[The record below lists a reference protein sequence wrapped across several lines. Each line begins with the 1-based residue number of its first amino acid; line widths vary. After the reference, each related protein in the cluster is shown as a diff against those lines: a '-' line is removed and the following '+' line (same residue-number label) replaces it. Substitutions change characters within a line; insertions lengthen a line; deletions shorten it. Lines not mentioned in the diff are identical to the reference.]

1 MKTLIGSHL
10 ETSGN
15 PSKRFVEKQRIRG
28 RTHLKGG
35 GLMSEF
41 LRREVSG
48 WRGADERRG
57 IRRVAC
63 GGEE

>member
-35 GLMSEF
+35 GSHVRVSEERG
-41 LRREVSG
+41 LRVE
-48 WRGADERRG
+48 
-57 IRRVAC
+57 
-63 GGEE
+63 GGG